1 MLDPRIVAASVRRLR
16 FGDSAAG
23 KAGVARMMPASQGGR
38 VKPTIW
44 ASTERT
50 YDTSV

>member
-16 FGDSAAG
+16 FCDSAAG
-23 KAGVARMMPASQGGR
+23 KAGVALMTPTSQGGG

-44 ASTERT
+44 ASKQRSCN
-50 YDTSV
+50 SV